1 MGIRRL
7 FGPVDSFAPLLGS
20 MVSSGPGIMSSMSG
34 AVVGAVVGMV
44 VGAVVGAV
52 VGLVVGA
59 AVVGATVVT
68 GWVCTGFFLRQPVSE
83 KTVRTRA
90 RIRHKYFFM
99 VKPPDL
105 SDSRASI
112 SRSVGFTRTFF
123 RATKEKSGKF
133 VKKIKLPIAIFKLVE
148 YNVHEL
154 L

>member
-1 MGIRRL
+1 MRRL
-7 FGPVDSFAPLLGS
+7 LGPVDALAPLLGS
-20 MVSSGPGIMSSMSG
+20 MVSSGPGIMSSIPGS
-34 AVVGAVVGMV
+34 VVGAVVGMV

-68 GWVCTGFFLRQPVSE
+68 GWVCAGFFLRQPARQ

-112 SRSVGFTRTFF
+112 SRSAGFTRIFF
-123 RATKEKSGKF
+123 SPPKEKSGNF